1 MTNYPNI
8 TINLY
13 DPYPIRVLNIKQYDT
28 GRGAMVTLTGLGGE
42 VITPTGNG
50 LYVLAKKRDG
60 NIVYN
65 TVTLVGNQIKIDFD
79 EQMTVLSGLLQVEI
93 QMIDAQGKTIS
104 TPIFAV
110 NVMPSNINPLQIES
124 TSEFG
129 ALTDALADVENLK
142 QNGLKGDP
150 GDAATIQVGTV
161 TATDPGGNPAV
172 TNSGT
177 EQDAV
182 LDFTLPRGE
191 PGSIWYQ
198 GSAITGANTSG
209 TVFTGSGIANAELND
224 MYLNTGSGT
233 DKDKDKGNVYVCV
246 LAGDANTAK
255 WAYKQNI
262 MGPTGPAGTAN
273 ASSVAYN
280 NESSGLT
287 AGNVQGALDE
297 LTNKKTIEISLSSEF
312 ESDGTRV
319 WEKAGIAYVNVGFK
333 AKDNTQISLSND
345 YLIATGLPKPLQ
357 GIILFANKFN
367 NGNVDTQPI
376 RMIITTNGELRAY
389 YTSVL
394 DIANKVQPLQIN
406 IAYPIG

>member
-233 DKDKDKGNVYVCV
+233 DKGNVYVCV

-297 LTNKKTIEISLSSEF
+297 LTNKIGVLDKKLGIYAVSKYVSAASFSFKSWFDDLTHTGSRQSVLIFGMINNTPMNGILTIFGAGSCKWTGIPEKITASMA
-312 ESDGTRV
+312 SDGRITV
-319 WEKAGIAYVNVGFK
+319 NLQSMAYDTF
-333 AKDNTQISLSND
+333 TMISGD
-345 YLIATGLPKPLQ
+345 LIEA
-357 GIILFANKFN
+357 
-367 NGNVDTQPI
+367 
-376 RMIITTNGELRAY
+376 
-389 YTSVL
+389 
-394 DIANKVQPLQIN
+394 
-406 IAYPIG
+406 

>member
-93 QMIDAQGKTIS
+93 QMIDAQGETIS

-198 GSAITGANTSG
+198 GSAITGTNTSG

-224 MYLNTGSGT
+224 MYLNVGSGT
-233 DKDKDKGNVYVCV
+233 DKGNVYVCV

-297 LTNKKTIEISLSSEF
+297 LTNKTKIVLRQSTDNYSENIGRYISF
-312 ESDGTRV
+312 EDMVIITAIYKVTNECPPYSTSIGIPRPYVSDG
-319 WEKAGIAYVNVGFK
+319 IAVKDSTGNYAFQINQNGVFQNV
-333 AKDNTQISLSND
+333 
-345 YLIATGLPKPLQ
+345 
-357 GIILFANKFN
+357 
-367 NGNVDTQPI
+367 
-376 RMIITTNGELRAY
+376 
-389 YTSVL
+389 SVL
-394 DIANKVQPLQIN
+394 PPGTYSVYAVYIARNL
-406 IAYPIG
+406 

>member
-233 DKDKDKGNVYVCV
+233 DKGNVYVCV

-280 NESSGLT
+280 NESSGLK

-297 LTNKKTIEISLSSEF
+297 LTNKILRVDYGTHSVGAITAGQTYREMIKYNFKFKNVPIPSFSYNSRELATCHTVPYIREVHASYFIIEFIPDVTSDVCNISWF
-312 ESDGTRV
+312 
-319 WEKAGIAYVNVGFK
+319 AVG
-333 AKDNTQISLSND
+333 
-345 YLIATGLPKPLQ
+345 
-357 GIILFANKFN
+357 
-367 NGNVDTQPI
+367 
-376 RMIITTNGELRAY
+376 E
-389 YTSVL
+389 
-394 DIANKVQPLQIN
+394 
-406 IAYPIG
+406 

>member
-233 DKDKDKGNVYVCV
+233 DKGNVYVCV

-280 NESSGLT
+280 NETSGLT
-287 AGNVQGALDE
+287 ADNVQEAVDE
-297 LTNKKTIEISLSSEF
+297 LNKNMNMIFSRFYFGFASNFEDAWNNSRLGKIEFYYIELEDGAPSPETGKNRWFLQQWREGSNMYGWQIAWSFGNGIWKRYKSVSSSF
-312 ESDGTRV
+312 SK
-319 WEKAGIAYVNVGFK
+319 WEH
-333 AKDNTQISLSND
+333 
-345 YLIATGLPKPLQ
+345 
-357 GIILFANKFN
+357 
-367 NGNVDTQPI
+367 
-376 RMIITTNGELRAY
+376 IT
-389 YTSVL
+389 
-394 DIANKVQPLQIN
+394 
-406 IAYPIG
+406 